1 MKKAFT
7 MIELIFVIVIIGTL
21 AAIAIPKLANNR
33 VDAEAS
39 ICQLEVSQ
47 FSRELVKS
55 YMMYGHNRFVNQLIS
70 NMTNI
75 RILTQNTGAIS
86 GIVDDGYISSGVEY
100 KCDNVKLATFT
111 YSYDNTLKK
120 YVLTMQVYKGTTPAS
135 LLAYNVLKRSL
146 NISETTGKYY
156 VF

>member
-7 MIELIFVIVIIGTL
+7 MIELIFVIVIIGIL
-21 AAIAIPKLANNR
+21 ASLAIPKLAANR

-39 ICQLEVSQ
+39 MCQLEVSQ
-47 FSRELVKS
+47 FARELVKS
-55 YMMYGHNRFVNQLIS
+55 YMIDGHTKFTTQLIS

-75 RILTQNTGAIS
+75 NLLSNTPEKTT
-86 GIVDDGYISSGVEY
+86 GITEDGYISSEIEY
-100 KCDNVKLATFT
+100 KCDNIKLATFI
-111 YSYDNTLKK
+111 YSYDDELSK
-120 YVLTMQVYKGTTPAS
+120 YILTMQVYKGTTPAS

-156 VF
+156 IF